1 MQLIFIGIIVLVEN
15 FQLKSK
21 GQGCY
26 EVGTSGVYFTM
37 PNSIIQLPYE

>member
-26 EVGTSGVYFTM
+26 VGTSGVYFTM